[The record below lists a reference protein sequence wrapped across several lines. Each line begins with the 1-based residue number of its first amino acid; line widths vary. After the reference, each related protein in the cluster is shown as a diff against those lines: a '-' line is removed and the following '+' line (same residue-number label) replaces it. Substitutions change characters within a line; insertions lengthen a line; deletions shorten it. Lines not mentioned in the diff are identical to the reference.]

1 MNEYKKWLAN
11 FTVSVKF
18 PSVSGFEIIEMLQA
32 RSYLAQSESCMSA
45 AERAALE
52 AADATFLAHA
62 DELYVCLSEI
72 VDLSELRAQRNT
84 LPSHWWWHLDKFVQQ
99 KLQAVAV

>member
-1 MNEYKKWLAN
+1 MNDYKKWLAN

-32 RSYLAQSESCMSA
+32 RSYLTQSESSMSV

-52 AADATFLAHA
+52 SADAIFLAHA
-62 DELYVCLSEI
+62 DEFYASLSEI
-72 VDLSELRAQRNT
+72 VDLNELRAQRDT